1 VLFWHWAALLDGH
14 AAGAAPFSAGN
25 AVSVETKIET
35 EPGLVALAGT
45 ETLSRRSHEAGGV
58 ATR

>member
-1 VLFWHWAALLDGH
+1 MLDGH
-14 AAGAAPFSAGN
+14 AVGAELFNAGN

-35 EPGLVALAGT
+35 DPGLVALAGT
-45 ETLSRRSHEAGGV
+45 ETLSRRSQEAGGA